1 LRRVVPRVAFYK
13 KVLSMKLADLR
24 DKFKKASK
32 TVQTSFVVVCPN
44 PLSPTPSISS
54 AMRTPENTE
63 EDPDDLKSADEGD
76 IQIDYSSDQLYSSC
90 IGAVTKYY
98 L

>member
-1 LRRVVPRVAFYK
+1 
-13 KVLSMKLADLR
+13 MKLTDLR

-32 TVQTSFVVVCPN
+32 IVQTPSVVVCPD
-44 PLSPTPSISS
+44 PLSPTPSTSS

-63 EDPDDLKSADEGD
+63 EDPDDLKPADEGD
-76 IQIDYSSDQLYSSC
+76 IQMEYSSDQLYSPS
-90 IGAVTKYY
+90 IGAVTKYC

>member
-1 LRRVVPRVAFYK
+1 
-13 KVLSMKLADLR
+13 MADLR

-32 TVQTSFVVVCPN
+32 IVQTSSVVVCPD
-44 PLSPTPSISS
+44 PLSSAPSTSS

-63 EDPDDLKSADEGD
+63 EDPDDLKPADGD
-76 IQIDYSSDQLYSSC
+76 IQIEYSSDQFYSPS
-90 IGAVTKYY
+90 IGAVTKYC